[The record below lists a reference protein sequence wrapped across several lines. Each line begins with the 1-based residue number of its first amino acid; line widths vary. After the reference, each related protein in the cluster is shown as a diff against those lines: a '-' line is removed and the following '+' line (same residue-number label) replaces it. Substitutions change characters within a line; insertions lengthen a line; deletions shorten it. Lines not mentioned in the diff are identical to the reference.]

1 MNFLQFKG
9 RILIEDPN
17 LIIWITDPRPDP
29 HQISLGPW
37 PYLKMNENILSY
49 RNQSA
54 LLLCLMAALASVFHP
69 LIVLGATF
77 SLWQSA

>member
-1 MNFLQFKG
+1 
-9 RILIEDPN
+9 
-17 LIIWITDPRPDP
+17 
-29 HQISLGPW
+29 
-37 PYLKMNENILSY
+37 MNENILSY